1 MNTILTSR
9 LRLLPALLSLV
20 VIHETSAQTVEEKVS
35 GIRARYNE
43 IEGAKLHA
51 KTIEFEAQEEPFS
64 GACTLHHRGDEI
76 VKVHLAYGAGDHG
89 ASDEYFYYTKG
100 VLFFAYAADGS
111 WGFTGETLP
120 SGESETIDTVAE
132 HRVFIENGTI
142 LRHLEKK
149 ASAKNPAEIKGLLA
163 KASNSPSA
171 ASERAAQLLRH
182 GLAAAGVHDAAS
194 ALKAFTSE

>member
-1 MNTILTSR
+1 MGR
-9 LRLLPALLSLV
+9 
-20 VIHETSAQTVEEKVS
+20 
-35 GIRARYNE
+35 GITAR
-43 IEGAKLHA
+43 
-51 KTIEFEAQEEPFS
+51 
-64 GACTLHHRGDEI
+64 
-76 VKVHLAYGAGDHG
+76 
-89 ASDEYFYYTKG
+89 
-100 VLFFAYAADGS
+100 
-111 WGFTGETLP
+111 GFTGETLP

-149 ASAKNPAEIKGLLA
+149 ASSKNPAELKGLLT

-194 ALKAFTSE
+194 ALKAFTSD